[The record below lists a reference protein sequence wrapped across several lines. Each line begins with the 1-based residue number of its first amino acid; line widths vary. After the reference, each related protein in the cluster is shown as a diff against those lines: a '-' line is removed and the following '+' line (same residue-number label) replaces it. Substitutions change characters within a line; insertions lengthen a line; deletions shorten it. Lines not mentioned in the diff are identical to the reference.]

1 MFNEKIDKKLS
12 TRTLL
17 IVILY
22 QLLLSSCS
30 LFEIKEQSELVENA
44 GEIQGRVEIPDDQ
57 KGHVNALLFRVGK
70 EAIVLENQFALS
82 LDGHFTFHVL
92 PATYYVAAFID
103 TNGDE
108 TYQPEEPAN
117 YYGSTTGSPTG
128 FPVSIGKTL
137 TLDTLKVKERLKQRS
152 NLDVKVDLE
161 LTHKNIGRITDLD
174 NAMFSQEFAS
184 MGLWNPIDFIEQ
196 IGGGLFFLG
205 EYQNDKIPLL
215 FIHGANGSA
224 RDWAEVIARI
234 DRERFQPWVLY
245 YPSGVRLDMVSDYL
259 INAVNR
265 LHTRHGFKKIYIV
278 AHSMGGLV
286 ARSFMMKYQSGEN
299 DAKLAFA
306 MTINSPM
313 KGMASAK
320 YGTKHS
326 PIVVP
331 SWRDVAEG
339 SDFIQKLH
347 AWQWAKSIPYHLVFS
362 YESGEGDDG
371 VVPLQSQIPLH
382 LQSEAVKIYGFN
394 SGHASILKDAKFIEQ
409 FNTILADSLK

>member
-44 GEIQGRVEIPDDQ
+44 GEIQGRVEVPDGQ
-57 KGHVNALLFRVGK
+57 RGQVNALLFRVSK

-82 LDGHFTFHVL
+82 LDGSFTFHVI

-117 YYGSTTGSPTG
+117 YYGSTTLSPTG

-137 TLDTLKVKERLKQRS
+137 TLDTLEVKESLQQRS
-152 NLDVKVDLE
+152 NLDIKVDLG
-161 LTHKNIGRITDLD
+161 LTHKNIGRVIDLD
-174 NAMFSQEFAS
+174 NAIFSQEFAS
-184 MGLWNPIDFIEQ
+184 MGLWTPIDFIEQ
-196 IGGGLFFLG
+196 IGGGLFFLE
-205 EYQNDKIPLL
+205 EYQSDKIPLL

-224 RDWAEVIARI
+224 RDWAEVVAGI
-234 DRERFQPWVLY
+234 DREQFQPWVFY

-259 INAVNR
+259 VNAVNR
-265 LHTRHGFKKIYIV
+265 LHTRHEFKKLYII
-278 AHSMGGLV
+278 AHSMGGLI
-286 ARSFMMKYQSGEN
+286 ARSFIMKFQSGEN
-299 DAKLAFA
+299 HAKLALA

-320 YGTKHS
+320 YGARQS

-347 AWQWAKSIPYHLVFS
+347 AWQWTKSIPYHLIFS

-394 SGHASILKDAKFIEQ
+394 SGHATILKDAKFIEQ